1 MITLTEE
8 NLKAIENFAQEL
20 PTKYG
25 NPLLSFFAELI
36 KAQTPE
42 KEDNES

>member
-1 MITLTEE
+1 MINLTEE

-36 KAQTPE
+36 KAQTLE
-42 KEDNES
+42 KDDNES

>member
-8 NLKAIENFAQEL
+8 HLKAIENFAQEL

-25 NPLLSFFAELI
+25 NPLLQFFSELI
-36 KAQTPE
+36 KAQKEE
-42 KEDNES
+42 KDNES